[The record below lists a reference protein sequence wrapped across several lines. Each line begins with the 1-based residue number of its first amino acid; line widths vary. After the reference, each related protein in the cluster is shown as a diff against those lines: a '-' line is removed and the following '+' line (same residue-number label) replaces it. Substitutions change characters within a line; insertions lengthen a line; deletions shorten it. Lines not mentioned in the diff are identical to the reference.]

1 MLKTRREKLGWS
13 MQRLAVES
21 NCRKITIMRIE
32 NGTIR
37 NASVDMIR
45 RICEAVGLS
54 VGEVLS

>member
-21 NCRKITIMRIE
+21 NCHKTTIMRIE

-37 NASVDMIR
+37 NARVDMIR